1 MVNKVSDKSDEDTF
15 INYWNMKNFMPF
27 FGCNDIEFDKLHQK
41 IGDKAATKIQTWWRS
56 TSSQVF
62 YYYLKY
68 IVIILNRFGID
79 SNSYYNDYS
88 YIG

>member
-15 INYWNMKNFMPF
+15 IINYWNMKNFMPF
-27 FGCNDIEFDKLHQK
+27 FGRNNIEFDKLHQE

-68 IVIILNRFGID
+68 IIIILNRFSID
-79 SNSYYNDYS
+79 SNSYYNDY
-88 YIG
+88 